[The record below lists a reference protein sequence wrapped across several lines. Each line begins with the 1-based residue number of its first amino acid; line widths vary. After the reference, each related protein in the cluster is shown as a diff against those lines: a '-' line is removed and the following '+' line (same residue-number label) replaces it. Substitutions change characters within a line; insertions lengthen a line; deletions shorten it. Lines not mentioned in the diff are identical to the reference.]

1 MNRLIFCQHAIF
13 LSVVVGVSHCFLLFL
28 QLNELIE
35 HVLHA
40 LEALFVRR
48 YFFVELIDRAGEIV
62 VLPLEALGRA
72 LLLLLVLLHLL
83 EQLAHLRVLARLL
96 LSEQVIEVLDH
107 STLELLLKRLTILD
121 QVVKFFDLFVVLC
134 VNGLLDDVRCLLLIF
149 AVVIAGIVVNRRW
162 PRQSGVWIE
171 GL

>member
-13 LSVVVGVSHCFLLFL
+13 LPVVFGVSHCFLLFL

-40 LEALFVRR
+40 AEALFVRR
-48 YFFVELIDRAGEIV
+48 YFAVELIDRAGEIV

-72 LLLLLVLLHLL
+72 LLLLFVLLHLL

-107 STLELLLKRLTILD
+107 SSLELLLKSLTILD
-121 QVVKFFDLFVVLC
+121 QVVKFFDLFIVLRID
-134 VNGLLDDVRCLLLIF
+134 GLLDDVRRLLLIF
-149 AVVIAGIVVNRRW
+149 AVVIVGVVVNRRW
-162 PRQSGVWIE
+162 PRHSGVWIE

>member
-1 MNRLIFCQHAIF
+1 M
-13 LSVVVGVSHCFLLFL
+13 
-28 QLNELIE
+28 NELIE

-72 LLLLLVLLHLL
+72 LLLLLILLHLL

-96 LSEQVIEVLDH
+96 LSEQVIEVLYH

-121 QVVKFFDLFVVLC
+121 QVVKFFDLFIVLC
-134 VNGLLDDVRCLLLIF
+134 VNGLLDDVRCLLLVF
-149 AVVIAGIVVNRRW
+149 VVIAGIVVNRRW

>member
-13 LSVVVGVSHCFLLFL
+13 LPVVFGVSHCFLLFL

-35 HVLHA
+35 HVFHA
-40 LEALFVRR
+40 TEAFFVRR
-48 YFFVELIDRAGEIV
+48 YLAVEPIDRAGEIV

-72 LLLLLVLLHLL
+72 LLLLFVLLHLL

-121 QVVKFFDLFVVLC
+121 QVVKFFDLFIVLRID
-134 VNGLLDDVRCLLLIF
+134 GLLDDVRCLLLIF
-149 AVVIAGIVVNRRW
+149 AVVIAGVVVNRRW
-162 PRQSGVWIE
+162 PRHSGVWIE